1 MPEGSSLS
9 QSRNLFCLI
18 SIFSDIFRLC
28 QAFCFSSCA
37 ALFDDLADLAVGR
50 LVEAVFFLIEQAG
63 DQHEEERN
71 DGHHQQQAG
80 LLPVSDLAD
89 HGVDGCGL
97 CGGVDFA
104 LIGLLLVGGNL
115 IRVVQHAAR
124 DIGEGGDA
132 DDDG

>member
-1 MPEGSSLS
+1 MIEGFAPAQSL
-9 QSRNLFCLI
+9 RKRACRKAVHCLSPGI
-18 SIFSDIFRLC
+18 CSASFPY
-28 QAFCFSSCA
+28 
-37 ALFDDLADLAVGR
+37 
-50 LVEAVFFLIEQAG
+50 FLIYSASVRPSASALARRFSMIEQPG

-80 LLPVSDLAD
+80 LLSAPDLAD

-104 LIGLLLVGGNL
+104 LIGLLLIGGNL